1 MKRFTSE
8 TIKRL
13 RKDEKF
19 TKYAWWVGSY
29 SVIIL
34 VSILINLAGY
44 TNAIGVIEQELVKT
58 NASAIEHTKNIFDN
72 YLQELDNISYNLIQS
87 NNVTM
92 LKSTNITP
100 RKRSEY
106 ASNIVRDIRNSETN
120 SRIFKNAY
128 IILQEQDIC
137 IDTNGIVSLK
147 TAFQMSF
154 SECYATQEA
163 WMNDLFDMPI
173 SGLKIL
179 TDTEG
184 NRRLFL
190 CRRYVD
196 LNFSMYRVPTIG
208 IMVEIDDVCVN
219 DLLAALKSV
228 VGEELYIVSNTEGL
242 LFASRQVEQWP
253 LEISKKEGTCVK
265 NVFGQKQVVSVTRS
279 NIGELQYVRMLPN
292 SIYLK
297 NIRSVR
303 IAFVLCY
310 LLCIVLGG
318 ALVWL
323 FSRINERN
331 RRRMEE
337 KLAEQKM
344 YMREEILRRI
354 LERKLDIQQVD
365 ADFLAGYN
373 LQMPGK
379 YFVVSVIDSIPPEDT
394 DEEDNTEVLNK
405 IQRYLTVYL
414 PPLLEEGTNIYVC
427 MAKTMVVVVFNLQ
440 KETSAV
446 MTVCSALSRL
456 RSRLREELSLDFI
469 CAVSCKASGIEGLP
483 KAFDE
488 AIEAMDSRFL
498 GQKDAIFIYDDESE
512 ISDRYAYS
520 GEMEHKLMNLLTLGD
535 RENAMQM
542 IEEIFSY
549 NITVKRIN
557 LKMLRVL
564 TSEIISSLLKVAA
577 QIDNNEDID
586 FKELYLFA
594 TQIYTIKQVDQAKNE
609 VLKYINLL
617 CDLSADY
624 AHTVGDARC
633 TQILDYI
640 QKNYA
645 DPNLNV
651 NKMAD
656 VFGITTGWI
665 SKYFKDQVGGGM
677 ADYIVKFRLK
687 KAKEQLKNQRKTIKQ
702 IAEDIGFSSVI
713 VFQRAFKR
721 YEGITPGQYR
731 ELAGRDDD

>member
-1 MKRFTSE
+1 MKRFIGE
-8 TIKRL
+8 TIKKL
-13 RKDEKF
+13 RKDERF
-19 TKYAWWVGSY
+19 TKYAWWIGSY

-34 VSILINLAGY
+34 LSIVINLAGY

-92 LKSTNITP
+92 LSHANIVP
-100 RKRSEY
+100 RRRSEY
-106 ASNIVRDIRNSETN
+106 AGNIVRDIRNSDTN

-179 TDTEG
+179 TDKKG
-184 NRRLFL
+184 NRRVFL
-190 CRRYVD
+190 CRRYVNP
-196 LNFSMYRVPTIG
+196 NFSIYKKATIG
-208 IMVEIDDVCVN
+208 IMVEIDDICVN
-219 DLLAALKSV
+219 ELLVALKSADR
-228 VGEELYIVSNTEGL
+228 EELYIVSNTEGM
-242 LFASRQVEQWP
+242 LFASQKVEQWP
-253 LEISKKEGTCVK
+253 LEICNKEGTCVK

-279 NIGELQYVRMLPN
+279 DLGELQYVRMLPN

-303 IAFVLCY
+303 VAFVLCY

-337 KLAEQKM
+337 KLAEQKL

-354 LERKLDIQQVD
+354 LERKMDVQRVD
-365 ADFLAGYN
+365 TDFLAGYN
-373 LQMPGK
+373 LQMTDK
-379 YFVVSVIDSIPPEDT
+379 YFVVSVIDAILPEDT
-394 DEEDNTEVLNK
+394 DEEDNTEALNK

-414 PPLLEEGTNIYVC
+414 PPMLKKEICTYFC
-427 MAKTMVVVVFNLQ
+427 MAQNMAVVVFNLQ
-440 KETSAV
+440 KDTSML
-446 MTVCSALSRL
+446 MTVCGVLARL
-456 RSRLREELSLDFI
+456 RSRLREDLGLDFI
-469 CAVSCKASGIEGLP
+469 CAVSGKAIGIEELP

-488 AIEAMDSRFL
+488 AIEAMNSRFL
-498 GQKDAIFIYDDESE
+498 GQKDAIFIYDDANEV
-512 ISDRYAYS
+512 SDHYAYS
-520 GEMEHKLMNLLTLGD
+520 DEMEHKLMNFLTLGE
-535 RENAMQM
+535 RENAMQV

-549 NITVKRIN
+549 NVTVKRIN

-577 QIDNNEDID
+577 QIDGNENID

-609 VLKYINLL
+609 ILKYINLL

-640 QKNYA
+640 QENYA
-645 DPNLNV
+645 DPDLNV

-656 VFGITTGWI
+656 IFGITTGWI
-665 SKYFKDQVGGGM
+665 SKYFKEQVGGGM

-687 KAKEQLKNQRKTIKQ
+687 KAKEQLRNPKKTIKQ
-702 IAEDIGFSSVI
+702 IAEDTGFSSAT
-713 VFQRAFKR
+713 VFLRAFKR

-731 ELAGRDDD
+731 ELAARDEG